1 MSLETYKHKLS
12 EESIKWLEE
21 YRKKTPFNEQKA
33 KASAKTFKKMKRDRQ
48 LGYLKA
54 KLHGN

>member
-21 YRKKTPFNEQKA
+21 YRKKTPFNEKKF
-33 KASAKTFKKMKRDRQ
+33 KASNKTFKKLKRDRQ
-48 LGYLKA
+48 LGYLK
-54 KLHGN
+54 LRLYGD